1 MVTHAPLRIAFFGT
15 PEFAVPTLAALLAS
29 RHIVVGVITQPD
41 RPRGRGHHLTAGR
54 AKAFAVE
61 RGIPVLQPERLKDE
75 GFLTAFR
82 ALDADLGVVA
92 AYGRIITDV
101 MLSTPRLG
109 MINVHASLLPRWR
122 GAAPVHRA
130 LLAGDRETGVT
141 IMRVVRELDAG
152 PMLAIERRAVGGD
165 ETSADVER
173 ALAEMG
179 AALAA
184 DTVERLSQGPV
195 PEEPQ
200 PDAGVTYA
208 DRITKDDSPIF
219 WWRSAHELHNQVR
232 GLHPWPH
239 ASTTI
244 GGHRLL
250 ILKTAVSEG
259 PAPSSAVPGSVLE
272 AEADS
277 LVIAAG
283 HGTLRIL
290 GLRPEGRRTMT
301 TREFLAGHKLAVGA
315 RME

>member
-1 MVTHAPLRIAFFGT
+1 VKKFG
-15 PEFAVPTLAALLAS
+15 
-29 RHIVVGVITQPD
+29 
-41 RPRGRGHHLTAGR
+41 
-54 AKAFAVE
+54 VE

-130 LLAGDRETGVT
+130 LLAGDHETGVT

-152 PMLAIERRAVGGD
+152 PLLAIERRAIGGE

-195 PEEPQ
+195 AEEPQ

-208 DRITKDDSPIF
+208 DRITKGDSSIF

-244 GGHRLL
+244 GGHRLM
-250 ILKTAVSEG
+250 ILKTAVSDG

-290 GLRPEGRRTMT
+290 ALRPEGRRTMT

>member
-54 AKAFAVE
+54 AKAFAVR

-75 GFLTAFR
+75 GFLAAFR

-152 PMLAIERRAVGGD
+152 PMLAVERRAIGD
-165 ETSADVER
+165 EETSADVER

-208 DRITKDDSPIF
+208 DRITKADSPIF
-219 WWRSAHELHNQVR
+219 WWRSAHELRNQVR

-250 ILKTAVSEG
+250 ILKTAVSDG

-283 HGTLRIL
+283 HGTLRIQE
-290 GLRPEGRRTMT
+290 LRPEGRRTMT

>member
-1 MVTHAPLRIAFFGT
+1 MVTHAPLRLAFFGT

-41 RPRGRGHHLTAGR
+41 RPRGRGHHLTASR
-54 AKAFAVE
+54 TKAFAVE

-92 AYGRIITDV
+92 AYGRIITDA

-152 PMLAIERRAVGGD
+152 PMLVIERRAIGD
-165 ETSADVER
+165 EETSADVER

-208 DRITKDDSPIF
+208 DRITKGDSPIF

-250 ILKTAVSEG
+250 ILKTAVSDG
-259 PAPSSAVPGSVLE
+259 PAPSSAVPGSVLQ

-290 GLRPEGRRTMT
+290 ELRPEGRRTMT
-301 TREFLAGHKLAVGA
+301 TREFLAGHKLAIGA

>member
-29 RHIVVGVITQPD
+29 RHIVVGLITQPD

-54 AKAFAVE
+54 AKAFAVK

-75 GFLTAFR
+75 GFLAAFR

-152 PMLAIERRAVGGD
+152 PMLAVERRAIGD
-165 ETSADVER
+165 EETSADVER

-208 DRITKDDSPIF
+208 DRITKADSAIF
-219 WWRSAHELHNQVR
+219 WWRSAHELHNKIR

-250 ILKTAVSEG
+250 ILKTAESEG

-290 GLRPEGRRTMT
+290 ELRPEGRRTMT
-301 TREFLAGHKLAVGA
+301 AREFLAGHKLAVGA

>member
-54 AKAFAVE
+54 AKAFAVR

-75 GFLTAFR
+75 GFLAAFR

-152 PMLAIERRAVGGD
+152 PMLAVERRAIGD
-165 ETSADVER
+165 EETSADVER

-200 PDAGVTYA
+200 PGAGVTYA
-208 DRITKDDSPIF
+208 DRITKADSPIF
-219 WWRSAHELHNQVR
+219 WWRSAHELRNQVR

-250 ILKTAVSEG
+250 ILKTAVSDG

-290 GLRPEGRRTMT
+290 ELRPEGRRTMT
-301 TREFLAGHKLAVGA
+301 TREFLAGRKLAVGA

>member
-1 MVTHAPLRIAFFGT
+1 MVTHAPLRLAFFGT
-15 PEFAVPTLAALLAS
+15 PRFAVPTLAALLAS

-41 RPRGRGHHLTAGR
+41 RPRGRGHQLTAGPV
-54 AKAFAVE
+54 KALAIE

-75 GFLTAFR
+75 GFLSAFR

-92 AYGRIITDV
+92 AYGRIITDT
-101 MLSTPRLG
+101 MLSIPRLG

-141 IMRVVRELDAG
+141 IMRVIRELDAG
-152 PMLAIERRAVGGD
+152 PMLAIERRAIGD
-165 ETSADVER
+165 EETSADVER
-173 ALAEMG
+173 ALADLG
-179 AALAA
+179 AGLAA
-184 DTVERLSQGPV
+184 ETVERLSQGPV

-208 DRITKDDSPIF
+208 DRITKSDAPIF
-219 WWRSAHELHNQVR
+219 WWRSAHEVHNQVR

-250 ILKTAVSEG
+250 ILKTAVSDG
-259 PAPSSAVPGSVLE
+259 PAPSSAIPGSVLE
-272 AEADS
+272 ADADN
-277 LVIAAG
+277 LVVAAG

-290 GLRPEGRRTMT
+290 ELRPEGRRTMT

>member
-15 PEFAVPTLAALLAS
+15 PEFAVPTLNAVLAS
-29 RHIVVGVITQPD
+29 RHIIVGLITQPD
-41 RPRGRGHHLTAGR
+41 RPRGRGHHLAAGP

-61 RGIPVLQPERLKDE
+61 RGIPVLQPERLRDE
-75 GFLTAFR
+75 SFLTAFR

-92 AYGRIITDV
+92 AYGRIITDA

-141 IMRVVRELDAG
+141 IMRIVRELDAG
-152 PMLAIERRAVGGD
+152 PMLAIERRAIGDD
-165 ETSADVER
+165 ETSADVEH
-173 ALAEMG
+173 ALAELG

-184 DTVERLSQGPV
+184 ETVERLSQGPV

-208 DRITKDDSPIF
+208 DRITKGDSPIF

-250 ILKTAVSEG
+250 ILKTAVSDG

-272 AEADS
+272 AEADR

-290 GLRPEGRRTMT
+290 ELRPEGRRTMT

>member
-15 PEFAVPTLAALLAS
+15 PEFAVPTLAALMAS

-41 RPRGRGHHLTAGR
+41 RPRGRGHHLTTGP
-54 AKAFAVE
+54 AKGFAVE

-152 PMLAIERRAVGGD
+152 PMLALERRAIGPD
-165 ETSADVER
+165 ETSADVEHG
-173 ALAEMG
+173 LADMG

-208 DRITKDDSPIF
+208 DRISKSDSPIF

-250 ILKTAVSEG
+250 ILKTAVSDG
-259 PAPSSAVPGSVLE
+259 PAPSSAVPGSVLQ
-272 AEADS
+272 AEADR

-290 GLRPEGRRTMT
+290 ELRPEGRRTMT

>member
-1 MVTHAPLRIAFFGT
+1 V
-15 PEFAVPTLAALLAS
+15 
-29 RHIVVGVITQPD
+29 
-41 RPRGRGHHLTAGR
+41 
-54 AKAFAVE
+54 
-61 RGIPVLQPERLKDE
+61 
-75 GFLTAFR
+75 
-82 ALDADLGVVA
+82 
-92 AYGRIITDV
+92 
-101 MLSTPRLG
+101 
-109 MINVHASLLPRWR
+109 
-122 GAAPVHRA
+122 
-130 LLAGDRETGVT
+130 
-141 IMRVVRELDAG
+141 
-152 PMLAIERRAVGGD
+152 ERRAIGD
-165 ETSADVER
+165 EETSADVER

-208 DRITKDDSPIF
+208 DRITKADSPIF
-219 WWRSAHELHNQVR
+219 WWRSAHELRNQVR

-250 ILKTAVSEG
+250 ILKTAVSDG

-290 GLRPEGRRTMT
+290 ELRPEGRRTMT
-301 TREFLAGHKLAVGA
+301 TREFLAGRKLAVGA

>member
-1 MVTHAPLRIAFFGT
+1 MVRHAPLRIAFFGT

-29 RHIVVGVITQPD
+29 RHIVVGLITQPD

-54 AKAFAVE
+54 AKAFAVK

-75 GFLTAFR
+75 GFLAAFR

-152 PMLAIERRAVGGD
+152 PMLAVERRAIGD
-165 ETSADVER
+165 EETSADVER

-208 DRITKDDSPIF
+208 DRITKADSPIF
-219 WWRSAHELHNQVR
+219 WWRSAHELRNQVR

-250 ILKTAVSEG
+250 ILKTAESEG

-290 GLRPEGRRTMT
+290 ELRPEGRRTMT

>member
-1 MVTHAPLRIAFFGT
+1 VSLRVVFFGT
-15 PEFAVPTLAALLAS
+15 PAFAVPTLEALIRS
-29 RHIVVGVITQPD
+29 RHQVAGVISQPD
-41 RPRGRGHHLTAGR
+41 RPKGRGQQLLLTPTHVVAARHGL
-54 AKAFAVE
+54 
-61 RGIPVLQPERLKDE
+61 PVLQPTKIREE
-75 GFLTAFR
+75 GFLQAIR
-82 ALDADLGVVA
+82 ALHPDLGVVVA
-92 AYGRIITDV
+92 FGRILPDALLAI
-101 MLSTPRLG
+101 PRLG

-152 PMLAIERRAVGGD
+152 PMLAVERRAIGD
-165 ETSADVER
+165 EETSADVER

-208 DRITKDDSPIF
+208 DRITKADSPIF
-219 WWRSAHELHNQVR
+219 WWRSAHELRNQVR

-250 ILKTAVSEG
+250 ILKTAVSDG

-290 GLRPEGRRTMT
+290 ELRPEGRRTMT
-301 TREFLAGHKLAVGA
+301 TREFLAGRKLAVGA

>member
-1 MVTHAPLRIAFFGT
+1 
-15 PEFAVPTLAALLAS
+15 
-29 RHIVVGVITQPD
+29 
-41 RPRGRGHHLTAGR
+41 
-54 AKAFAVE
+54 
-61 RGIPVLQPERLKDE
+61 
-75 GFLTAFR
+75 
-82 ALDADLGVVA
+82 
-92 AYGRIITDV
+92 
-101 MLSTPRLG
+101 
-109 MINVHASLLPRWR
+109 
-122 GAAPVHRA
+122 
-130 LLAGDRETGVT
+130 
-141 IMRVVRELDAG
+141 
-152 PMLAIERRAVGGD
+152 
-165 ETSADVER
+165 
-173 ALAEMG
+173 MG

-250 ILKTAVSEG
+250 ILKTAVSDG

-272 AEADS
+272 AEADR

-290 GLRPEGRRTMT
+290 ELRPEGRRTMT